1 VTIGP
6 NLAVYAA
13 ASDQFTL
20 AGHLEAEVTVAEWDV
35 RQTYP
40 KTDKDEPDAIDGP
53 DYDGRQTIGDP

>member
-13 ASDQFTL
+13 ADAQFTL
-20 AGHLEAEVTVAEWDV
+20 AGHLEAGVTVAERDI

-40 KTDKDEPDAIDGP
+40 ETDKDEPGAIDEP
-53 DYDGRQTIGDP
+53 DYDGRQTIGDR